1 MHFSM
6 TEDIFLLPFD
16 TGSIFR
22 HPRDISKPSSGSG
35 SGTGAGSGAGAFSGA
50 SSSSFSSSS
59 GTKVAPGP
67 GGRSRDAP
75 SLLLSTILPL
85 LFFSTTPVLLVHQ
98 LLILLYFS
106 INGLWVLNKESL
118 NLHSFYFYT
127 LCNYYFNHAFFYL
140 LTWRLFRQIL
150 YKLKVLVETNTTFSS
165 DARFFW

>member
-1 MHFSM
+1 M
-6 TEDIFLLPFD
+6 TEDIFLLPFE

-35 SGTGAGSGAGAFSGA
+35 TGSGAGSGAGAFSGA

-75 SLLLSTILPL
+75 SLLLSLYVLSL
-85 LFFSTTPVLLVHQ
+85 LFFSTTPALLVHQ

-118 NLHSFYFYT
+118 NLHFFYFYT
-127 LCNYYFNHAFFYL
+127 LCNYYFNHTFFYL
-140 LTWRLFRQIL
+140 LTRRLFRQIL
-150 YKLKVLVETNTTFSS
+150 YKLKVLVKTNSTFSS
-165 DARFFW
+165 DASFFW